1 LFLNLNL
8 IFVRDASNKG
18 ASSIMESK
26 INTPVISFQSAKEWR
41 TWLSKNS
48 QVSNGVWLK
57 IFKKDSNEKTIT
69 YAEALEESLCY
80 GWIDGQKKSFD
91 EQAWLQKFCPRR
103 PKSIWSKVN
112 IAHIERL
119 TKAGKMKPQGLQAVA
134 SAKADGRWEMAYDS
148 PSKMTVP
155 DYFIKEL
162 SKNKKAHEFYK
173 TLNKANLFSIAFK
186 LQTAKKP
193 ETRQKR
199 MEAIIDMLSKGQ
211 KFH

>member
-1 LFLNLNL
+1 
-8 IFVRDASNKG
+8 
-18 ASSIMESK
+18 MESK

-41 TWLSKNS
+41 TWLSKNA
-48 QVSNGVWLK
+48 QTSNGVWIK

-119 TKAGKMKPQGLQAVA
+119 TKAGKMKPQGLKEAA
-134 SAKADGRWEMAYDS
+134 DAKADGRWERAYDS

-155 DYFIKEL
+155 DDFIKEL

-173 TLNKANLFSIAFK
+173 TLNKTNLFSIVFK

-193 ETRQKR
+193 ETKQKR
-199 MEAIIDMLSKGQ
+199 MEVIIDMLSKGQ

>member
-1 LFLNLNL
+1 
-8 IFVRDASNKG
+8 
-18 ASSIMESK
+18 MESK
-26 INTPVISFQSAKEWR
+26 INMPVIEFQSAKEWR
-41 TWLSKNS
+41 TWLSKNA
-48 QVSNGVWLK
+48 QVSKGVWLK

-91 EQAWLQKFCPRR
+91 EQAWLQKFCPRGA
-103 PKSIWSKVN
+103 KSIWSKVN

-119 TKAGKMKPQGLQAVA
+119 TKAGKMKPQGLKAVT
-134 SAKADGRWEMAYDS
+134 SAKADGRWEKAYDS

-155 DYFIKEL
+155 DDFIKQL

-173 TLNKANLFSIAFK
+173 TLNRANLFAIVFR

-193 ETRQKR
+193 ETKQKR
-199 MEAIIDMLSKGQ
+199 MEVIIDMLSKGQ